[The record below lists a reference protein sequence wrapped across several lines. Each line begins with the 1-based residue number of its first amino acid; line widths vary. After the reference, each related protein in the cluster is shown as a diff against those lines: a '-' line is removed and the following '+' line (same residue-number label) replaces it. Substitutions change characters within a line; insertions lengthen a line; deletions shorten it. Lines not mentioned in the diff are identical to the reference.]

1 MSNLYYNIEQLEKY
15 TEDYLGKAIEYM
27 EKTQEHLNQA
37 YAESCKEPNTWIDVV
52 LTSVYVEKTKIEEY
66 KKDINSIKNWLHYL
80 IRGFRNA
87 DKTIDNLIAT
97 GAISSKSI
105 YVTNAFKNG
114 HGNGEVM
121 DNGSVASRT
130 INYGVDSTMNIGAVM
145 DDGYTASRTIGEG
158 KSINYPNKPFKDT
171 HATQSTEKG
180 VIATWIDKIVD
191 KFKKIASTGA
201 EQLMSLIGITKPQ
214 AIPETTTT
222 DNTQINQDI
231 GNNQIPNNGIGG
243 NPNQPNTPVT
253 PVQPSVTI
261 PEVVTPEP
269 IPTPEPTISEKI
281 QLSKEKMLTYFNEHK
296 DYGISEEKINEVFS
310 NILIASSDEEFEKMA
325 EKYGYGNCENINAIT
340 YNNGEIIILRPGAN
354 TEDIVKEAVYSLG
367 SLGAKKGK
375 ISGSLSK
382 DLKEDAGNQNV
393 ATDSRGINMAAAEKI
408 SYEILGKND
417 LSGASDN
424 CKALQ
429 EMDKQLGKIGEEDIV
444 NKAFFNETEN
454 PFAVKLNEVTEN
466 EETYRNLI
474 ESMEITDEFGTEKD
488 EQKIQE
494 AKKKIESIQ
503 NVLELKVNA
512 KLS

>member
-37 YAESCKEPNTWIDVV
+37 YAESCKEPNKWIDAV
-52 LTSVYVEKTKIEEY
+52 LTSVNVEKTKIEEY

-80 IRGFRNA
+80 IRGFRSA
-87 DKTIDNLIAT
+87 EKANLIAAGT
-97 GAISSKSI
+97 YTPFQYDIN
-105 YVTNAFKNG
+105 VMKNG

-201 EQLMSLIGITKPQ
+201 EQLMSLIGITKTQ
-214 AIPETTTT
+214 AIPETKTT

-231 GNNQIPNNGIGG
+231 GNNSTPNNGIGG
-243 NPNQPNTPVT
+243 NSTQPTTPE
-253 PVQPSVTI
+253 QPSVTI
-261 PEVVTPEP
+261 PEVITPDP

-281 QLSKEKMLTYFNEHK
+281 QLSKEKMVKYFNEHE

-310 NILIASSDEEFEKMA
+310 SILIASSDEEFEKMA
-325 EKYGYGNCENINAIT
+325 EKYGYSNCENINAIT

-354 TEDIVKEAVYSLG
+354 QEDIIKEAVYSLG
-367 SLGAKKGK
+367 SLEAKKDR
-375 ISGSLSK
+375 IAGSLSEDIK
-382 DLKEDAGNQNV
+382 EDTGDQNATLKESN
-393 ATDSRGINMAAAEKI
+393 DSRGINMAAAEKI
-408 SYEILGKND
+408 SYEILEKND
-417 LSGASDN
+417 LSSASDN
-424 CKALQ
+424 CKVLQ
-429 EMDKQLGKIGEEDIV
+429 EMDEQLGKIGEEDIV

-474 ESMEITDEFGTEKD
+474 EAMEITDEFGTEKD